1 LALRLTQQPPTRAR
15 ARMTDD
21 GWRMAD
27 GRYKIVRGTPD
38 VDLDTIGTTTV
49 AGMVVEVCLTVHQR

>member
-1 LALRLTQQPPTRAR
+1 
-15 ARMTDD
+15 MTDD
-21 GWRMAD
+21 GWRMAN

-49 AGMVVEVCLTVHQR
+49 AGMVVEVCLTVQQRERY